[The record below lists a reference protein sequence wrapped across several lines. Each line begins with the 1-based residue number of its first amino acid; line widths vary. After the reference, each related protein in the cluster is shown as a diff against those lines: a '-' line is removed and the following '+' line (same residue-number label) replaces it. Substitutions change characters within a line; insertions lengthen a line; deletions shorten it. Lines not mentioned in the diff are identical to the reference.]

1 MFILKGLILT
11 GFISLVTAHAGRHH
25 REESGQVPLSS
36 GPVEMPITFNR
47 PILEKDVYVPSFA
60 GISTFAHLPY
70 LQCWEEGIKEEYD
83 IAVIGAPYDI
93 GVTFRTGARFGPS
106 GIREGSKRIKGYNTE
121 LGINPFKSWAKAVDC
136 GDIPFE
142 PFDSQHAMAQIEDYT
157 KYILS
162 RPKLDTLSA
171 MNGGI
176 PRLITLGGDHTI
188 LLPVLRAMSNAHG
201 KPLSV
206 IHFDS
211 HLDTWS
217 PEIYNVKAKGS
228 QYNHG
233 NPLYHASKE
242 GLTTN
247 GTSLHVGIRSSLYD
261 KDDITRDEALG
272 FKIIKAN
279 DIFTLGVEGISQR
292 IKDILGPTQDRL
304 VYLSIDI
311 DVIDPSMAPA
321 TGTPETGGFL
331 TREMR
336 YILRSLEDYNIVG
349 MDIVEVAPAYD
360 TQAQL
365 TTFLAADLIYEVMS
379 MMVKYGENNLIV
391 N

>member
-1 MFILKGLILT
+1 MQIRVKTEIPV
-11 GFISLVTAHAGRHH
+11 IS
-25 REESGQVPLSS
+25 
-36 GPVEMPITFNR
+36 NR
-47 PILEKDVYVPSFA
+47 PVLQEGGYVPSFA

-70 LQCWEEGIKEEYD
+70 LDCWDKDLPEEDYD
-83 IAVIGAPYDI
+83 IAIMGVPYDI

-106 GIREGSKRIKGYNTE
+106 AIREGSKRIKGYNLE
-121 LGINPFKSWAKAVDC
+121 VGVNPFKSWAKSVDC

-142 PFDSQHAMAQIEDYT
+142 PFDSQHALSQIEAYT
-157 KYILS
+157 GYILS
-162 RPKLDTLSA
+162 RPGLHV
-171 MNGGI
+171 

-188 LLPVLRAMSNAHG
+188 LLPVLRAMSVAHG
-201 KPLSV
+201 RPLSV

-211 HLDTWS
+211 HLDTWA

-242 GLTTN
+242 GLIAH
-247 GTSLHVGIRSSLYD
+247 GSSLHVGIRSSLYEEQ
-261 KDDITRDEALG
+261 DIGRDEALG
-272 FKIIKAN
+272 FHIIKAN
-279 DIFTLGVEGISQR
+279 DIFDLGLEGIAR
-292 IKDILGPTQDRL
+292 RMKEVLGPKRDAL
-304 VYLSIDI
+304 VYLSVDI

-336 YILRSLEDYNIVG
+336 YLLRSLDGYNIVG
-349 MDIVEVAPAYD
+349 MDLVEVAPAYD

-365 TTFLAADLIYEVMS
+365 TSFLAADLIYETLS
-379 MMVKYGENNLIV
+379 MMVKYGETV

>member
-1 MFILKGLILT
+1 MFLK
-11 GFISLVTAHAGRHH
+11 SLFLSGVVLGAIHAHGDHSQRNL
-25 REESGQVPLSS
+25 GQIPLS
-36 GPVEMPITFNR
+36 GPHEMPILFNR
-47 PILEKDVYVPSFA
+47 PVLEKDGYVPSFA

-70 LQCWEEGIKEEYD
+70 LQCWEESVDEDYD

-121 LGINPFKSWAKAVDC
+121 LSINPFKSWAKAVDC

-142 PFDSQHAMAQIEDYT
+142 PFDSDHAISQIESHA

-162 RPKLDTLSA
+162 RPTRPSLSSVD
-171 MNGGI
+171 GGI

-188 LLPVLRAMSNAHG
+188 LLPILRAMREAHG
-201 KPLSV
+201 RPISV

-211 HLDTWS
+211 HLDTWA
-217 PEIYNVKAKGS
+217 PETYNVKAKGS
-228 QYNHG
+228 KYNHG
-233 NPLYHASKE
+233 NPLYHAAKE

-247 GTSLHVGIRSSLYD
+247 GTSLHVGIRSTLYD
-261 KDDITRDEALG
+261 ELDFSRDEALG
-272 FKIIKAN
+272 FRIVKAN
-279 DIFTLGVEGISQR
+279 DIFTLGVQGISDR
-292 IKDILGPTQDRL
+292 IQEILGPREDTL

-336 YILRSLEDYNIVG
+336 YILRSLDGYNIVG
-349 MDIVEVAPAYD
+349 MDVVEVAPAYD

-365 TTFLAADLIYEVMS
+365 TTFLAADLIYEAFS
-379 MMVKYGENNLIV
+379 MMVKYAETHQ
-391 N
+391 